1 MSETHTT
8 TDHNTIRKWAEDRG
22 GVPATVKA
30 TEEDGRAG
38 ILRIDFGPRDE
49 GLEEITWEEFFKKF
63 DESRLAFLYQDK
75 TKDGKISR
83 FYKFV
88 SDHQA

>member
-30 TEEDGRAG
+30 TEEDGHAG

-49 GLEEITWEEFFKKF
+49 GLEEDLGGI
-63 DESRLAFLYQDK
+63 L
-75 TKDGKISR
+75 
-83 FYKFV
+83 
-88 SDHQA
+88 